1 MGDEVYPSLGTSC
14 PQLHEGKL
22 CPACN
27 GGWFSWGLCLGL
39 GTGERGEV
47 TSGEGDVVTLDKF
60 LNIKYVTS
68 LTSQTGI
75 IV

>member
-27 GGWFSWGLCLGL
+27 SGWFSWGLCLGV
-39 GTGERGEV
+39 GTGEGRGHL
-47 TSGEGDVVTLDKF
+47 GRGRCGDLGQVPEYH
-60 LNIKYVTS
+60 IC
-68 LTSQTGI
+68 QI
-75 IV
+75 P